1 MEKMKI
7 FVSWSGSR
15 SAAVAQLLHEYLPM
29 INNAFDPW
37 LSSVDIDKG
46 SRSASEIA
54 QALVAAKAGIICL
67 TPNNLTAPW
76 ILFEAGGIAK
86 TVDKPLACTLLVGL
100 EPSDVSKP
108 LGEFQHTRLQEK
120 DLLHLVKVLN
130 RAAGDSARQDTE
142 IEKAFKLC
150 WPELRERLKNLPE
163 DGSSERPQRSQTD
176 MFAEILDTM
185 RSNRSQAED
194 DTQSVQ
200 VQLDLLVA
208 DIAQI
213 KAMMIPPPPPQRD
226 PPQKLAPVEDLMTAL
241 KKSLAEM
248 ERNRPAHPT
257 RGAQA
262 RNSARDQRMKTDKI
276 SKSGAGISG
285 TDGE

>member
-1 MEKMKI
+1 MKI
-7 FVSWSGSR
+7 FISWSGPR

-37 LSSVDIDKG
+37 LSSLDIDKG

-54 QALVAAKAGIICL
+54 QALIAAKAGIICL
-67 TPNNLTAPW
+67 TPNNLNAPW

-100 EPSDVSKP
+100 QPSDVSKP

-120 DLLHLVKVLN
+120 DLLHLVKALN
-130 RAAGDSARQDTE
+130 KGAGDIARRDTE

-163 DGSSERPQRSQTD
+163 DGPSERPQRSQTD

-213 KAMMIPPPPPQRD
+213 KAMMMPPPQRD
-226 PPQKLAPVEDLMTAL
+226 SPRKLAPVVDLMAAL
-241 KKSLAEM
+241 KQSLAQM
-248 ERNRPAHPT
+248 ERPESPT
-257 RGAQA
+257 RGTQA
-262 RNSARDQRMKTDKI
+262 RNRARDHRMKTEKKAE
-276 SKSGAGISG
+276 SKPS
-285 TDGE
+285 